1 MGQLLAD
8 RRDVDFV
15 LFEQMNVEQFTKT
28 EKFADFGKKT
38 IDMIIS
44 EARSLAIC
52 FNTVSR
58 PIIIPP
64 PYCGLYCYYY

>member
-15 LFEQMNVEQFTKT
+15 LFEQMNVEQFTKFD
-28 EKFADFGKKT
+28 KFADFGKKT

-44 EARSLAIC
+44 RQDPSQSKFFQHRYLAMLKDVNSTLAR
-52 FNTVSR
+52 
-58 PIIIPP
+58 
-64 PYCGLYCYYY
+64 